1 MGRSVSFE
9 LRGYGYNSFLSGPGC
24 RLSPTGAV

>member
-9 LRGYGYNSFLSGPGC
+9 LRGYGYISLLSGLLF

>member
-9 LRGYGYNSFLSGPGC
+9 LRGYGYISFLSGPLF
-24 RLSPTGAV
+24 RRSPTGAV